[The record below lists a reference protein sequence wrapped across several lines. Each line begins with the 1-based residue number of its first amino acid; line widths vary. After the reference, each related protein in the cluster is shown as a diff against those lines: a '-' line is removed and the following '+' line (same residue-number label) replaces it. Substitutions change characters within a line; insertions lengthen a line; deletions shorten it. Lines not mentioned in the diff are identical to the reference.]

1 MEVTDSFLCSTART
15 NERHIFTKGSFSAPL
30 IQQHIHQQDT
40 WVTQKILCGTFQ
52 CKLYQNYRDWWQVHY
67 PAGFLKIKWSLGAQE
82 RTDVHNATCTCSKL
96 PGLQTP
102 TVLGDGLC
110 MGSALALSPAAYF
123 SQQLSFFSHSLDGGM
138 KQESKGTLQQDFSL
152 GCLHWKPICTPSL
165 KPEGRLDYS
174 KCRCLVRAGPPT
186 REGRLREESCGV
198 LPLAQLFSE
207 E

>member
-1 MEVTDSFLCSTART
+1 MSTMQHARAA
-15 NERHIFTKGSFSAPL
+15 NSQG
-30 IQQHIHQQDT
+30 
-40 WVTQKILCGTFQ
+40 
-52 CKLYQNYRDWWQVHY
+52 Y
-67 PAGFLKIKWSLGAQE
+67 
-82 RTDVHNATCTCSKL
+82 KL
-96 PGLQTP
+96 PQFWEMGCAWE
-102 TVLGDGLC
+102 VLL
-110 MGSALALSPAAYF
+110 LLV
-123 SQQLSFFSHSLDGGM
+123 QQLILVNNSSFFSHSLDGGM